1 VHGEVMKE
9 EALKLAD
16 FMNKHMV
23 EFGLILG
30 EVSRDNIVGTIRKL
44 VEEIDCLK
52 LTAQHHEFMARHLG
66 MIAKEKQEL
75 LDKVTKSHV
84 ELEKGILNSF
94 KQEPVAWIDPKELN
108 MDVSTTVT
116 KNKQF
121 DGDIPLYTAPRELSD
136 EEINKLWA
144 ESNEDGIAMQQGF
157 TTQQHYFA
165 HLILKKA
172 SEK

>member
-1 VHGEVMKE
+1 MK
-9 EALKLAD
+9 
-16 FMNKHMV
+16 
-23 EFGLILG
+23 
-30 EVSRDNIVGTIRKL
+30 
-44 VEEIDCLK
+44 
-52 LTAQHHEFMARHLG
+52 
-66 MIAKEKQEL
+66 
-75 LDKVTKSHV
+75 
-84 ELEKGILNSF
+84 
-94 KQEPVAWIDPKELN
+94 PVAWIDPKELN

-136 EEINKLWA
+136 EEINQLWA
-144 ESNEDGIAMQQGF
+144 ESHEDGIAIKQGF